1 MEVSSHITKLIN
13 SSSCSINIYVQCDA
27 SDWVLLFVITSHS
40 SGPFNI
46 VIGSPNYEDFNNWVV
61 YANSSGFTITAS
73 TTTEAGVSQT
83 AIIVPVTVNSQ
94 VQYSVYEYVNAV
106 TGVSTTGTTSPSATS
121 SATNFEFSGKSF
133 GIGVAATLGFII
145 LLSVFAIVLWRSRK
159 LRKTRFSAEQ
169 VDVPA
174 EGNRHS
180 LGREEGEEED
190 KSR

>member
-1 MEVSSHITKLIN
+1 M
-13 SSSCSINIYVQCDA
+13 QCFRLGTPLCRYI
-27 SDWVLLFVITSHS
+27 SFC

-106 TGVSTTGTTSPSATS
+106 TGVSTTSPSATS

-133 GIGVAATLGFII
+133 GIGVAAALGFII
-145 LLSVFAIVLWRSRK
+145 LISVFAIVLWRSRK
-159 LRKTRFSAEQ
+159 LKKTRFSAEQ

-174 EGNRHS
+174 EGNRHT
-180 LGREEGEEED
+180 LAREEGEEAD
-190 KSR
+190 KSN